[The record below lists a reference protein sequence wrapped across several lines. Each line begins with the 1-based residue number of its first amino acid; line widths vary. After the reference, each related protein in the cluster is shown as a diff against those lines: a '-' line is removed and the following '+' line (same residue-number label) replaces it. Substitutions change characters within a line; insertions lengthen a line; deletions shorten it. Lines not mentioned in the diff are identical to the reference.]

1 MQDTDEI
8 KLRPPDSNIWQ
19 KKGGGVYV
27 QYAYYYSGVIF

>member
-19 KKGGGVYV
+19 KKGGVYV